1 MDMRKADAG
10 MGGGRRGRRRKRRRE
25 GRKEDAGRCLFK
37 TRTQHHRMVGNNY
50 KPDDD
55 IHRALLPKVFVLR

>member
-10 MGGGRRGRRRKRRRE
+10 MGGGGGEEEEKEE
-25 GRKEDAGRCLFK
+25 GGKEDAGRCLFK
-37 TRTQHHRMVGNNY
+37 TRTQHHRMAGNNY

-55 IHRALLPKVFVLR
+55 IHRALLPKVFALR